1 MWQGMGS
8 GAQEVRIIGSL
19 GSHGSRNLSR
29 RSRGILG
36 SSHVVCWLGPRIGSV
51 EELVRGFF
59 LDRINRMDR
68 MGLCFAHERARK
80 GRL

>member
-1 MWQGMGS
+1 VSMWQGMGS

-36 SSHVVCWLGPRIGSV
+36 SSHVVCWLGPRIQSGIAES
-51 EELVRGFF
+51 GDSFF
-59 LDRINRMDR
+59 GPRIHAN
-68 MGLCFAHERARK
+68 ER
-80 GRL
+80 